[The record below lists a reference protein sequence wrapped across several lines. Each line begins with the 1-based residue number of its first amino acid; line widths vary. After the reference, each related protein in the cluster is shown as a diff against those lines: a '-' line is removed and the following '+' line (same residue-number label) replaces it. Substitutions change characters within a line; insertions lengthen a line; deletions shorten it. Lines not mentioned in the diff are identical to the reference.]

1 MKPFEN
7 PLATPTAG
15 QAPAPP
21 ATSANGPAKMRPAQ
35 IDGNQTTAPPKPTRG
50 PLADRSAS
58 PGNYNTSGME
68 RAMGALA
75 DQLHKPSQRR
85 R

>member
-21 ATSANGPAKMRPAQ
+21 ASTAKMRPAQ